1 LNRIRS
7 VAESLNASSIKR
19 NAQSP
24 FVRYGRFGRQKLSWR
39 IEVSFAKAQELL
51 KLAMLATRRSGVS
64 LEEIVD
70 EFGCVHRS
78 AQRMTVA
85 LEAAFPQARAED
97 GDDRKRRWRIPVR
110 AIAPLLTPSA
120 EELAALTTA
129 INELNAAGLAT
140 EATTVQ
146 QLKQKVRALIPP
158 EAGTR
163 LAVDEEALLEALGHA
178 ARPGPRPAMNSQV
191 DSAIYDA
198 LKGPFLLRFPYR
210 TRRQLKP
217 TERTVAP
224 HGLLLGV
231 RRYLIAR
238 DTSKPSTAPLQ
249 HYRVE
254 EIIRAEVL
262 PQSFELD
269 AGFDIHRHAEKGF
282 GSFEN
287 ASEHGDV
294 VWRFSPEAAP
304 HARRFIFHPTQI
316 IEEEADGSLLVRFK
330 ASGHLEMCWHL
341 YSWGKSV
348 EVLQPARLREMVH
361 GHQRPF
367 EALP

>member
-1 LNRIRS
+1 MS
-7 VAESLNASSIKR
+7 
-19 NAQSP
+19 
-24 FVRYGRFGRQKLSWR
+24 Y
-39 IEVSFAKAQELL
+39 AKAQELL
-51 KLAMLATRRSGVS
+51 KLAMMATRRSGGS
-64 LEEIVD
+64 LEEIIE

-85 LEAAFPQARAED
+85 LEAAFAQTQSDD
-97 GDDRKRRWRIPVR
+97 GEDRKRRWRIPAR
-110 AIAPLLTPSA
+110 AVAPLLTPSA

-129 INELNAAGLAT
+129 INELDANGLVT
-140 EATTVQ
+140 EAATVR
-146 QLKQKVRALIPP
+146 QLKQKVRALSPP

-178 ARPGPRPAMNSQV
+178 ARPGPRPALNSAV
-191 DSAIYDA
+191 DSAISEA
-198 LKGPFLLRFPYR
+198 LKGPFLLRFPYK
-210 TRRQLKP
+210 TRGRSKP
-217 TERTVAP
+217 TDRIVAP

-238 DTSKPSTAPLQ
+238 DTAKAANAPLQ

-254 EIIRAEVL
+254 EITEAEVL
-262 PQSFELD
+262 PRSFELD
-269 AGFDIHRHAEKGF
+269 ADFDIHRHAEKGF

-287 ASEHGDV
+287 SAEHGDV
-294 VWRFSPEAAP
+294 VWRFSAEAAP
-304 HARRFIFHPTQI
+304 HARRFVFHPTQTVK
-316 IEEEADGSLLVRFK
+316 EEADGSLLVRFK

-361 GHQRPF
+361 GHQRAF
-367 EALP
+367 DALP